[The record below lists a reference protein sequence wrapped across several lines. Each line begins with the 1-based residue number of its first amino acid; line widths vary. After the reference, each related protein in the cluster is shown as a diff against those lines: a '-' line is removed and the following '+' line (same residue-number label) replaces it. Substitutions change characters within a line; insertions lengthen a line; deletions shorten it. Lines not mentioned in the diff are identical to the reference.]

1 MLVVSF
7 AFEAHLEGKVTS
19 YARKRRRAEALAFSG
34 MEVARMLLDKQ
45 RSVTGGESEDTQ
57 EEDRWYD
64 AALLLRRGRAVT
76 GLEEPLGDGLIR
88 LDIEPEPGRRN
99 VNKLMDEDWER
110 ILASTGVPEEY
121 WPELIDSVFD
131 WIDPDSKPRQDGGE
145 TEDYY
150 ATLDPPYAARNA
162 PLDTVRELLLVK
174 GFNEAILS
182 GGILNPDDPQEAQ
195 ISVAGIQD
203 LLTTYGDGKVNVNA
217 ADKRVLMTLP
227 GIDDLAAEAI
237 IEERQRGISTG
248 MGKHEDG
255 SFESVEDFMSRVGH
269 LLDEPSVR
277 NFITTRSEIFRVT
290 AVGQVD
296 RVTRRVWAVVY
307 DNGRVWRVLR
317 WREEP

>member
-1 MLVVSF
+1 MMVVSF

-277 NFITTRSEIFRVT
+277 NFITTRSEIFRIT

>member
-1 MLVVSF
+1 MMVVSF

-99 VNKLMDEDWER
+99 VNKLVDEDWER

-277 NFITTRSEIFRVT
+277 NFITTRSEIFRIT